1 MTGMPLALDMQA
13 PIEAALSRLR
23 EGSAEWCLSDHS
35 FSNLYLFRA
44 AHDYR
49 YVPGEWPCVS
59 GRTYD
64 GTRHLMPL
72 FAPADAPFEV
82 LRGLLEGHDCLYPVA
97 RRDADALPSEAFSLS
112 DSPDDADYLYA
123 ATQFADYP
131 GRALAAKRNQV
142 RQLLTSHVLSA
153 EPFSEA
159 WVTAA
164 RETLR
169 GWMLQKGKAEGEADE
184 AACIEALDH
193 AARFGLEGFVHFA
206 NGMPAGFV
214 LAQELQPGVFVMRFA
229 KGLDSH
235 VGIYPYMFQHFCRA
249 FARPVAWLNFEQ
261 DMGLPGFRRSKRS
274 YGPSALIPKFRA
286 HLRGG

>member
-1 MTGMPLALDMQA
+1 M
-13 PIEAALSRLR
+13 
-23 EGSAEWCLSDHS
+23 
-35 FSNLYLFRA
+35 
-44 AHDYR
+44 
-49 YVPGEWPCVS
+49 S

-72 FAPADAPFEV
+72 FAPADAPSEV

-97 RRDADALPSEAFSLS
+97 RRDADALPSKAFSLS

-159 WVTAA
+159 WVAA
-164 RETLR
+164 GREMLR

-193 AARFGLEGFVHFA
+193 AARFGLEGFIHFA

-214 LAQELQPGVFVMRFA
+214 LAQELQPGVCRHYVLPRA
-229 KGLDSH
+229 STATSESIRTCSSTSVAPSRALLRGSTSSRTWD
-235 VGIYPYMFQHFCRA
+235 CRA
-249 FARPVAWLNFEQ
+249 SGAASART
-261 DMGLPGFRRSKRS
+261 GLRR
-274 YGPSALIPKFRA
+274 
-286 HLRGG
+286 